1 MSHIKRIKN
10 HKIKTNFN
18 ITINYKFQI
27 MVYKNYKYLNIND
40 KSLRNSK
47 LSNIILKIYNVMN
60 FSNKY
65 LKRWYIPFS
74 IPNDFYKSYKLI

>member
-1 MSHIKRIKN
+1 MSHIKRINN

-47 LSNIILKIYNVMN
+47 SLNILKIYNVMN
-60 FSNKY
+60 ISNKY
-65 LKRWYIPFS
+65 LKR
-74 IPNDFYKSYKLI
+74 

>member
-1 MSHIKRIKN
+1 MSHIKRINN

-47 LSNIILKIYNVMN
+47 
-60 FSNKY
+60 
-65 LKRWYIPFS
+65 
-74 IPNDFYKSYKLI
+74 